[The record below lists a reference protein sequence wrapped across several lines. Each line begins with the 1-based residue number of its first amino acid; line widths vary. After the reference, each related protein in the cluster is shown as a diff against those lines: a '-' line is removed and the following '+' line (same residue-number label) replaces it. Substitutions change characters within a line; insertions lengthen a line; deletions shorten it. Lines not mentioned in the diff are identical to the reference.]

1 MQLYWY
7 CFMCMRGTLQGDDW
21 PLSVI
26 IIIIIIII
34 TFMQG
39 FYNYVPETNHVS
51 QGTLYS
57 TAAIL

>member
-1 MQLYWY
+1 
-7 CFMCMRGTLQGDDW
+7 MRGTLQGDDW